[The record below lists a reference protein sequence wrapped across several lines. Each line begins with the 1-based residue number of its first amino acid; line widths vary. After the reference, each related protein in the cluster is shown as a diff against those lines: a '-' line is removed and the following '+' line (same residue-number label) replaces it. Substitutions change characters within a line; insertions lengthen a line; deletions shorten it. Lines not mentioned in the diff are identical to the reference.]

1 MLDSESSQTADL
13 SRINGVSE
21 AAETAW
27 TKGEITDLMQDH
39 RMVTINHQ
47 PVPEWDWPGMT
58 MNFTFAEGV
67 DIADLKRGQ
76 AIEFEMQKNAQ
87 GQYEIVD
94 FKADDSVLAS
104 EVWLTGDI
112 SMLMADFGMLTLNH
126 LPVAEWSWEA
136 GEMNFSVG
144 ADVDLSGFE
153 EGQKVRFLVEKQ
165 GSDYQLKKLEAIEG

>member
-1 MLDSESSQTADL
+1 
-13 SRINGVSE
+13 
-21 AAETAW
+21 
-27 TKGEITDLMQDH
+27 MQDH

-87 GQYEIVD
+87 RSVWIVD

-165 GSDYQLKKLEAIEG
+165 GSDYQLKNLKR